1 MKLIKTSH
9 ILTEDTLTIEEKA
22 KLWEMGAR
30 EVNVKACSNEKLRNY
45 YSIGIKNKYGGVVE
59 KCIEEADHRGIL
71 LTNILWNLPT
81 PDNCEDFNKL
91 IDNFVKLKEG
101 IDLNLDMFLRLKAD
115 VKGELTNLY
124 NILNSLTKNAPFYAS
139 PITYDTRWIPDAS
152 KLTYPSPVFMNHHQF
167 FDIHKMILLLGVVYT
182 VGEIWYLTEGED
194 SEKLQTLCDI
204 FNDKVLTISPIT
216 FEKVGNNYIL
226 KKPEL
231 IGIIGD
237 AIRRNGL
244 ELKECLAS
252 KEGENALTEEE
263 KTTKSLKI
271 SEIVNL
277 LEDQREDTLI
287 NDLLLKLVD
296 VISNYHSDLDDV
308 DSLNEEEKYKILK
321 EFTDYVK
328 LIKDQINS
336 SEIESSEETL
346 NFVNKLLNNCETND
360 TPLTEDIEKHETLNP
375 KLWNKDGTLKEEVH
389 DKILQ
394 IANDFIDSLKED
406 GVQFDLKDIR
416 IVGSNCS
423 YNYTKD
429 SDLDVHLIADSS
441 SLDCPH
447 DLYPLLYSSYRSIF
461 NKNLDIDFYGIPVEI
476 YVEVE

>member
-1 MKLIKTSH
+1 MKLTKINKN
-9 ILTEDTLTIEEKA
+9 ILTEETLSIEEKA

-30 EVNVKACSNEKLRNY
+30 EVNVKACGDDKLRKY
-45 YSIGIKNKYGGVVE
+45 YSIGLENKYGGVVE
-59 KCIEEADHRGIL
+59 KCIEEANSRGINL
-71 LTNILWNLPT
+71 KYILWTLPT
-81 PDNCEDFNKL
+81 PDDCDNFNDL
-91 IDNFVKLKEG
+91 IDNFVKFKEG
-101 IDLNLDMFLRLKAD
+101 INLNLDMFLRLKAD
-115 VKGELTNLY
+115 VKGELTSLY
-124 NILNSLTKNAPFYAS
+124 NNLNDLTKNAHFYTS
-139 PITYDTRWIPDAS
+139 PITYEARWIPDAS
-152 KLTYPSPVFMNHHQF
+152 ELTYPSPVFMNHDQF
-167 FDIHKMILLLGVVYT
+167 LEIHRITLFVGIIYI

-204 FNDKVLTISPIT
+204 FNQKTLAVSPIT
-216 FEKVGNNYIL
+216 FEKAGAYIA

-231 IGIIGD
+231 ISIIGD

-244 ELKECLAS
+244 ELKESLTN
-252 KEGENALTEEE
+252 KEAKTTLIEE
-263 KTTKSLKI
+263 KTIKSLKI

-277 LEDQREDTLI
+277 LESKSEDNLI

-296 VISNYHSDLDDV
+296 IISIHHSDLEDV
-308 DSLNEEEKYKILK
+308 DSLSEEEKYEILK
-321 EFTDYVK
+321 EFIDYTK
-328 LIKDQINS
+328 LIKDQIS
-336 SEIESSEETL
+336 SNEIESNEETL
-346 NFVNKLLNNCETND
+346 DFIDELLNKYDTND
-360 TPLTEDIEKHETLNP
+360 TSLTEDIEKHDTLNP
-375 KLWNKDGTLKEEVH
+375 KLWNEDGTLKKEVH
-389 DKILQ
+389 DKIIQ
-394 IANDFIDSLKED
+394 IANEFISSLKDD

-441 SLDCPH
+441 SLNCPH

>member
-1 MKLIKTSH
+1 MKLTKINRN
-9 ILTEDTLTIEEKA
+9 ILNEETLSIEEKA

-30 EVNVKACSNEKLRNY
+30 EVNVKACSDEKLRNY
-45 YSIGIKNKYGGVVE
+45 YSIGLKNKYGGVVE
-59 KCIEEADHRGIL
+59 KCIEEANRREIF
-71 LTNILWNLPT
+71 LTPILWNLPT
-81 PDNCEDFNKL
+81 PDNCEDFDKL
-91 IDNFVKLKEG
+91 INDFVKLKEG
-101 IDLNLDMFLRLKAD
+101 INLNLDMFLRLKAD
-115 VKGELTNLY
+115 VKGELTSLY
-124 NILNSLTKNAPFYAS
+124 NNLNDSTKNAHFYAS
-139 PITYDTRWIPDAS
+139 PITHEARWIPDAS
-152 KLTYPSPVFMNHHQF
+152 ELTYPSPVFMNHDQF
-167 FDIHKMILLLGVVYT
+167 LEIHRIILFIGIVYI

-204 FNDKVLTISPIT
+204 FNDRVLTISPIT
-216 FEKVGNNYIL
+216 FEKIGNNYIL

-231 IGIIGD
+231 ISIIGD

-244 ELKECLAS
+244 ELKESLTD
-252 KEGENALTEEE
+252 KEAKTTLIEE
-263 KTTKSLKI
+263 KTIESLKI

-277 LEDQREDTLI
+277 LESKSDDNLI

-296 VISNYHSDLDDV
+296 IISIHHSDLEDV
-308 DSLNEEEKYKILK
+308 DSLSEEEKYEILK
-321 EFTDYVK
+321 EFIDYTK

-336 SEIESSEETL
+336 DELESSEETL
-346 NFVNKLLNNCETND
+346 DFIDELLNKYDTND
-360 TPLTEDIEKHETLNP
+360 TSLTEDIEKHDTLNP
-375 KLWNKDGTLKEEVH
+375 KLWNEDGTLKEEVH
-389 DKILQ
+389 DKIIQ
-394 IANDFIDSLKED
+394 IANEFISSLKDD